1 MIEINEETL
10 REILSHLIKKKCQ
23 TCLWRNECSKD
34 ERFLMNEEDCIE
46 LGMEILQRPS
56 GC

>member
-1 MIEINEETL
+1 MIEVNEETL